1 MVIAK
6 FMRCLFLKNMIAR
19 FKKRI
24 KIAYCMKSDLHNLK
38 DIMVIGNRAK
48 FHLEIHW
55 MKGYTLRVKFVFWSA
70 AIKVTECEKN
80 ESRRA
85 LTS

>member
-1 MVIAK
+1 
-6 FMRCLFLKNMIAR
+6 MIAR

-55 MKGYTLRVKFVFWSA
+55 MKGYTLRVKFVFYTA
-70 AIKVTECEKN
+70 AIKITKFGRMRGGEVM
-80 ESRRA
+80 
-85 LTS
+85 TS

>member
-48 FHLEIHW
+48 FHLEIH
-55 MKGYTLRVKFVFWSA
+55 
-70 AIKVTECEKN
+70 
-80 ESRRA
+80 
-85 LTS
+85 